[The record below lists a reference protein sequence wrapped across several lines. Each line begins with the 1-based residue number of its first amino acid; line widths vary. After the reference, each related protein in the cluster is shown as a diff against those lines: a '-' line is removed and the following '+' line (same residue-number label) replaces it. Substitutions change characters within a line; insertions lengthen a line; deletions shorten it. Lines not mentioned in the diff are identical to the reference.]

1 MYLKHNKGTPGNET
15 VLVKVYFKRESNEFS
30 AKIRMWVHSKIHCPP
45 GYVGLAPKRREKLP
59 VLMSRTNAEIIFEQL
74 YSNDDIIECDMFQHC
89 KFAFATAP
97 LQSTNACPP
106 PPIHTPCF
114 LLPDK
119 GGTICDLKKYTNRSG
134 RQQNFLTNT
143 KNGCGTDRRCGC
155 KGKIHH
161 CCPQN
166 AWPLAHLLSKRGRGI
181 CAPAVLVCFPE
192 GCSSPQG

>member
-1 MYLKHNKGTPGNET
+1 MLSMTCISLLSQLRLNSSGTSGDVAGMYLKHNKGTPGNET

-74 YSNDDIIECDMFQHC
+74 YSNLTIDCDMFQHY

-106 PPIHTPCF
+106 PFTRHVF
-114 LLPDK
+114 
-119 GGTICDLKKYTNRSG
+119 
-134 RQQNFLTNT
+134 
-143 KNGCGTDRRCGC
+143 
-155 KGKIHH
+155 
-161 CCPQN
+161 CCQT
-166 AWPLAHLLSKRGRGI
+166 RG
-181 CAPAVLVCFPE
+181 AQSVT
-192 GCSSPQG
+192 